1 MKNSLQFVTSPLGAA
16 LATIVFTFS
25 SAQAGTIWDGG
36 GNATTNI
43 DTAVN
48 WDGDTLPVTLTDG
61 TQILTFGTAGANA
74 TINTDVNVS
83 GLVFNRDAA
92 FALNSGAGNLTIG
105 TGGITNNASAITAS
119 RTYTIN
125 EGVILNGNQTWSVN
139 NKDGSILGAL
149 SVGGVV
155 SGSSA
160 ITKTGN
166 GTLTLSANNTYS
178 GGTILRGTGSRITV
192 SHISGLGSGNVTI
205 ESTGLP
211 SANTGAFV
219 ALNTNGIYA
228 NNFTISGQGTA
239 NGAIQSLASNA
250 TLSGLVTLAG
260 DSMIA
265 TRTAAGNGK
274 LFITGGITSGGANR
288 TLTLNTFGN
297 ATISSNEITISTN
310 SVNLGS
316 GGTLDIGHGIQAGGL
331 GTFNLNVGGNTW
343 GTTIVRAS
351 TSAGVSNNATLN
363 LGAANALG
371 SSTSILQL
379 GAGTTALEGIT
390 VNLNGNSQT
399 IGGLR
404 SFTGSGSLSANGTRT
419 VTSATAATLTID
431 NSSGTSYLY
440 DGVISGNLSL
450 TKSGS
455 ATQTL
460 TRNNTYTGETTVN
473 AGVLN
478 IRANDAL
485 GTTTGGTSVA
495 SGASLQLQGDITV
508 GAEALSLSGSGV
520 SDLGAL
526 RNISGNNTYG
536 GAITLAGASRINSDV
551 GTLTLSGGISGAQNL
566 TVGGANNTTI
576 SGAMNLSSGSF
587 TKDGAGSVTL
597 SQANTYTG
605 GTTLINSNLIMGAN
619 NAIGNGAL
627 TFNAINTARLN
638 INSTNQT
645 ITGLTV
651 LGATASV
658 IQNEAAGGGTG
669 SVTFNIAD
677 GVTSS
682 SASNFQFRDSSTGAA
697 GLGKLALVKTGNGTL
712 DFSTVGA
719 TNYSGGLTV
728 NQGVFSYSATAALG
742 SASNLITLGG
752 GTLNYTGASGSS
764 VSTTNTNMSLAAGTT
779 STLNNANGTVT
790 ISANIAG
797 SGNLNKSGA
806 GTVVLSS
813 NSSSYSGAISVNEG
827 VLNIRANNALGT
839 TAGGTSVASGAVLQ
853 VQGGITVSDD
863 LNLSGGG
870 VSTTG
875 ALRSISGDNTWA
887 GDITIGSSNTRIAS
901 DAGLLTIS
909 GNINGAAGTSPLFQG
924 AGNITVSG
932 IISGG
937 TSIVTSAG
945 LGANSVLRLSGNNTN
960 TGSTLLNGGALL
972 VTSTG
977 SLASGNA
984 LTIANGNATAEFAN
998 AGQTLGAV
1006 SNANSA
1012 SNALNFSASTGT
1024 VTLASLSG
1032 AGNTRFGSDAVVTG
1046 GISTGTINAV
1056 GSLTANITGGTVGA
1070 GSLTAGSV
1078 SGGTTTV
1085 GGVATIGTMSAGT
1098 ANLNGA
1104 TSAITTLSG
1113 GSIALG
1119 SSTVLS
1125 VSGGSSSGVISGGGS
1140 LNKTGASAL
1149 ELLGVNTYTGGTTVS
1164 EGTLTVNGSLASGVT
1179 VSNGATLGGNGTI
1192 SGNSTIAGSLNPG
1205 NSPGLLTFANSV
1217 TLQST
1222 ATTTMEIVGNST
1234 PSRGVTYDAIDVGGD
1249 LVYGGTLTLDFSGPA
1264 YGDGVYNFNLFD
1276 FNTQSGSFTSM
1287 SLAGIYSGSFTNT
1300 SNSSI
1305 LSITQGDNTWS
1316 FNQGDGV
1323 LTFTVVPE
1331 PNVAMVVGSL
1341 MLMGLLRRRR
1351 D

>member
-1 MKNSLQFVTSPLGAA
+1 MKNRLQFITSPLAAA
-16 LATIVFTFS
+16 LATLAFASTPASAVTYYWDGNGNTAGAGATPNGTWGS
-25 SAQAGTIWDGG
+25 SAFWSTNASG
-36 GNATTNI
+36 GNATANTTT
-43 DTAVN
+43 TARDQLRFSAGTDAV
-48 WDGDTLPVTLTDG
+48 GSYTVTVSG
-61 TQILTFGTAGANA
+61 TQTARQLSLEYGNITFSGGTINLSSQGLPNASNVGTGIVLASTAGNA
-74 TINTDVNVS
+74 TISSNLTIDGLQTFNIASGKSLTLNTGTFTRNAGSSLNIITGTVNSSMS
-83 GLVFNRDAA
+83 GLSSLTNDILGPWATIGQGSSTRYATISGGTISQLTGTSAATAANVTDTTGALNYDVAGTSAA
-92 FALNSGAGNLTIG
+92 FGAGASVNTLRFTGGGGTMSGNLTTNGLLHAGSVATTLSGDITIGSTRELVVTPASSSFIISGVLKDNALGASSLLVTKVGASQTLGLTLSNNNTYSGGTTISNSRLVITANNALGTGAVSVLKGNTGNATFGSTGAVGDYGAQLYVSNNITWSNNMTLAGQGLNGYNGALHSASGNNTYTGTITSADATTRISSGGGTLFLNGDINLTAAAGYSNFFQHSGGDIRLGGNITGSATSFTVLGSAGGTNFMILDRANAWASTMGLSLGTSASYGRVDLNGNNQTVSSFSSQGTDATQNLITNRSGTLATLTFNIANNTSANNTFAGNL
-105 TGGITNNASAITAS
+105 
-119 RTYTIN
+119 
-125 EGVILNGNQTWSVN
+125 
-139 NKDGSILGAL
+139 AL
-149 SVGGVV
+149 
-155 SGSSA
+155 
-160 ITKTGN
+160 TKTGT
-166 GTLTLSANNTYS
+166 GTLTLTANNTYS
-178 GGTILRGTGSRITV
+178 GGT
-192 SHISGLGSGNVTI
+192 
-205 ESTGLP
+205 
-211 SANTGAFV
+211 
-219 ALNTNGIYA
+219 
-228 NNFTISGQGTA
+228 
-239 NGAIQSLASNA
+239 
-250 TLSGLVTLAG
+250 
-260 DSMIA
+260 
-265 TRTAAGNGK
+265 
-274 LFITGGITSGGANR
+274 
-288 TLTLNTFGN
+288 TLT
-297 ATISSNEITISTN
+297 
-310 SVNLGS
+310 
-316 GGTLDIGHGIQAGGL
+316 
-331 GTFNLNVGGNTW
+331 
-343 GTTIVRAS
+343 
-351 TSAGVSNNATLN
+351 
-363 LGAANALG
+363 
-371 SSTSILQL
+371 
-379 GAGTTALEGIT
+379 
-390 VNLNGNSQT
+390 
-399 IGGLR
+399 
-404 SFTGSGSLSANGTRT
+404 
-419 VTSATAATLTID
+419 
-431 NSSGTSYLY
+431 
-440 DGVISGNLSL
+440 
-450 TKSGS
+450 
-455 ATQTL
+455 
-460 TRNNTYTGETTVN
+460 
-473 AGVLN
+473 
-478 IRANDAL
+478 
-485 GTTTGGTSVA
+485 
-495 SGASLQLQGDITV
+495 
-508 GAEALSLSGSGV
+508 
-520 SDLGAL
+520 
-526 RNISGNNTYG
+526 
-536 GAITLAGASRINSDV
+536 
-551 GTLTLSGGISGAQNL
+551 
-566 TVGGANNTTI
+566 
-576 SGAMNLSSGSF
+576 
-587 TKDGAGSVTL
+587 
-597 SQANTYTG
+597 
-605 GTTLINSNLIMGAN
+605 NSNLIMGAD

-627 TFNAINTARLN
+627 TFNATGTARLN

-651 LGATASV
+651 LGAAASV

-682 SASNFQFRDSSTGAA
+682 SVSNFQFRDSSTGAA
-697 GLGKLALVKTGNGTL
+697 DLGKLALVKTGNGTL

-1032 AGNTRFGSDAVVTG
+1032 AGNTRFGSDAVV
-1046 GISTGTINAV
+1046 I
-1056 GSLTANITGGTVGA
+1056 GA
-1070 GSLTAGSV
+1070 
-1078 SGGTTTV
+1078 
-1085 GGVATIGTMSAGT
+1085 
-1098 ANLNGA
+1098 LNG
-1104 TSAITTLSG
+1104 G
-1113 GSIALG
+1113 NIALG
-1119 SSTVLS
+1119 NSTVLS